1 MNQENR
7 PEYLDTQSQTGKDGA
22 YERARV
28 AGIGQDDGP
37 SPEHGKSSQ
46 PGDTGASSRGV
57 PIAMYDHRENHRIH
71 LDKVTDET
79 IEPSLFQ
86 VPADFT
92 LMLVFPDE

>member
-1 MNQENR
+1 MDQENR
-7 PEYLDTQSQTGKDGA
+7 PEYLDTQSQIGKDGP

-28 AGIGQDDGP
+28 AGIGQDGGR
-37 SPEHGKSSQ
+37 SPEHGKWSQ
-46 PGDTGASSRGV
+46 SGDTGALSRGV
-57 PIAMYDHRENHRIH
+57 PIVMYDHGENHRIH